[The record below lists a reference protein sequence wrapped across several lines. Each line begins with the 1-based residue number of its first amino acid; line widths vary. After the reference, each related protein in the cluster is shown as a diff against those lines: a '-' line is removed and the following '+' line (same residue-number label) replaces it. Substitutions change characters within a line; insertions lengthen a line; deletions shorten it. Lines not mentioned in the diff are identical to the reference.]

1 MILTDSNLKYAF
13 DFLDKEKTHNL
24 SAKVIMSSF
33 VKEGNTKLEEIFQH
47 TIDEVDTDHDGHIN
61 FEEFKELMLDVS

>member
-1 MILTDSNLKYAF
+1 
-13 DFLDKEKTHNL
+13 
-24 SAKVIMSSF
+24 MSSF